1 MGGCNVLQQR
11 PPKTRIVPYTMEVPK
26 ENTLNPYTQEAIRL
40 LAQGF
45 SSQFAEEIASDERMH
60 ELMMELASEF
70 VEKNIPIVKEEDQ
83 IDVAA
88 ELLMNVTVRE
98 V

>member
-1 MGGCNVLQQR
+1 
-11 PPKTRIVPYTMEVPK
+11 MEVPK
-26 ENTLNPYTQEAIRL
+26 ENTLNPYTLEAIRL

>member
-1 MGGCNVLQQR
+1 M
-11 PPKTRIVPYTMEVPK
+11 
-26 ENTLNPYTQEAIRL
+26 NPFTQEAIRL

-45 SSQFAEEIASDERMH
+45 STQFAEEIAGDERMH

-70 VEKNIPIVKEEDQ
+70 VEKNIPIIKEDDQ
-83 IDVAA
+83 IDVAS

>member
-1 MGGCNVLQQR
+1 M
-11 PPKTRIVPYTMEVPK
+11 
-26 ENTLNPYTQEAIRL
+26 NPYTQEAIRL

-45 SSQFAEEIASDERMH
+45 SSQFAEEIAGDERMH
-60 ELMMELASEF
+60 ELMMDLASEF
-70 VEKNIPIVKEEDQ
+70 VETNIPIVKEEDQ
-83 IDVAA
+83 VDVAA